1 MKGRYLFLAM
11 TSVIDFRGCFDSQ
24 DGVFLRSREVHSVQ
38 TQVLPGDGGG
48 GTRDTVETLHAAGRL
63 RESLGWPLPTDPA
76 TNHQLALSESSIC
89 EVKAATKIEWQLQGA
104 PTA

>member
-1 MKGRYLFLAM
+1 MKALIVKLMEEANGEAEQKGWCDDELA
-11 TSVIDFRGCFDSQ
+11 TN
-24 DGVFLRSREVHSVQ
+24 EQ
-38 TQVLPGDGGG
+38 TRKEK
-48 GTRDTVETLHAAGRL
+48 TEAVETLHAAGRL

-89 EVKAATKIEWQLQGA
+89 KVKAATKIEWQLQGA